1 MVNIDGDMTLFQVPI
16 RLHDKIKETRD
27 PVVGL
32 DHVKV
37 YTSLILDK
45 QKSCCIFWFSL
56 KPLEFTQVVFPE
68 ILKKTHKYVGALVQE

>member
-1 MVNIDGDMTLFQVPI
+1 MIFQVPI

-37 YTSLILDK
+37 YQSYSSDTK
-45 QKSCCIFWFSL
+45 KFL
-56 KPLEFTQVVFPE
+56 KPLEFIQVLFPD
-68 ILKKTHKYVGALVQE
+68 ILKTTHKYVVHLFSE